1 MDMVQVNDLDGS
13 VVEKMRTLPPPN
25 DLQISRRVIGWNEYR
40 LSQELKDFL
49 LQSFTE
55 SHGTFIKEGLP
66 ARQAPKEFKMKS
78 LMQFLPNDGFSV
90 RPNTFVVL
98 IPLFNSSTS
107 AKFRTGTGEWH
118 TLRWVPGTF
127 IRIPSGTRGRDV
139 GFDDPVPVY
148 SLMIEVTL
156 EAAGV

>member
-13 VVEKMRTLPPPN
+13 VVEKMRSLPQPN
-25 DLQISRRVIGWNEYR
+25 DQQISRRVIGWNEYT

-49 LQSFTE
+49 LQSFSE
-55 SHGTFIKEGLP
+55 SHEGLP
-66 ARQAPKEFKMKS
+66 ARHVPKEVKMKS
-78 LMQFLPNDGFSV
+78 LMQFLPNGGFSV

-107 AKFRTGTGEWH
+107 VKFTSETGEWH

-127 IRIPSGTRGRDV
+127 IRIPSGTRGRVV
-139 GFDDPVPVY
+139 GFDDPVSVY
-148 SLMIEVTL
+148 SLMIEFTL
-156 EAAGV
+156 EAANV